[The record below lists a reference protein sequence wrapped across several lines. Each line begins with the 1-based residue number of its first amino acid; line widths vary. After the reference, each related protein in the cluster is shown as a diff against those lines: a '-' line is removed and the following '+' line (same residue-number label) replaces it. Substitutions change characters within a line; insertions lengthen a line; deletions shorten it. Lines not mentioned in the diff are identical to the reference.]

1 MECETIERYNPDG
14 TPIMKSK
21 VKFDTLDEA
30 IKHAKWVNSQD
41 HVIHK
46 VVAYKCSKCHKYHVG
61 RNGKELTVKQRNKF
75 KMKTLKLFAIIGTM
89 LFIVSCHNGDLYTIE
104 VTDHHGQKDTMV
116 VQSTRPPYIGS
127 GGLLYVVNKG
137 NVSFVATG
145 IDKVAI
151 LKEGE

>member
-1 MECETIERYNPDG
+1 MECETIEYYVPDG
-14 TPIMKSK
+14 TSIMKSK

-30 IKHAKWVNSQD
+30 IAHAKWVNSQD

-104 VTDHHGQKDTMV
+104 VTDNHGQKDTIN
-116 VQSTRPPYIGS
+116 VQSTRPPYIKE
-127 GGLLYVVNKG
+127 GGGLYVVNKG
-137 NVSFVATG
+137 MNTVVATG